1 MKNRI
6 WMAAFATIMVA
17 TIFTSRTVVAALL
30 SMDFG
35 VAPSPLQTGF
45 NAMVGPS
52 SSPTASQVIGP
63 YTISLAGQGFF
74 NTTNATNVNAVDAS
88 VRDFYRDY
96 YYNNS
101 TTPGQGVQL
110 TIGGFM
116 PNTPYNLK
124 LWSYDADNASS
135 TPTTWTPNA
144 DTSGPIGNITNIR
157 TPAPLTL
164 ADNSATIAV
173 TSTTG
178 TLDVFGTTTGGIG
191 GTRLNGFIVN
201 DGSTDLLAVDFGQGS
216 RTIPGFTPGLGT
228 SVTHPSFS
236 QVVGPYTVG
245 LVGQGFFHSSNAG
258 RLANLGPSVRD
269 FFGDYYFN
277 NSTSPTL
284 GVELTIDGVTPN
296 TDYYLK
302 LWSYDNDQ
310 ATPGTNT
317 RWTPVEN
324 TIGNFGDVLNVRE
337 PFPQD
342 LTSNNVTLIVRSTT
356 TQLKV
361 FGASTSGNGG
371 TRLNGFE
378 LNLVPEPAAAT
389 LGGLAMLLAGGLP
402 LRGRRR

>member
-1 MKNRI
+1 
-6 WMAAFATIMVA
+6 
-17 TIFTSRTVVAALL
+17 
-30 SMDFG
+30 
-35 VAPSPLQTGF
+35 
-45 NAMVGPS
+45 MVGPS
-52 SSPTASQVIGP
+52 SSPTASQAIGP
-63 YTISLAGQGFF
+63 YTVNLAGQGFF
-74 NTTNATNVNAVDAS
+74 HTTNATNVNAIDAS

-110 TIGGFM
+110 TIGGFL

-124 LWSYDADNASS
+124 LWSYDADNSSS
-135 TPTTWTPNA
+135 TPTTWTPNGN
-144 DTSGPIGNITNIR
+144 TTGPVGNITNVR

-178 TLDVFGTTTGGIG
+178 TLDVFGTTTSGAG

-201 DGSTDLLAVDFGQGS
+201 DGAIDLLAVDFGQGS
-216 RTIPGFTPGLGT
+216 RTIPGFTPGLGA
-228 SVTHPSFS
+228 VTQASHT
-236 QVVGPYTVG
+236 QTVGAYTVS
-245 LVGQGFFHSSNAG
+245 LDGQGFFHSSNAG
-258 RLANLGPSVRD
+258 RLASLGPSVRD
-269 FFGDYYFN
+269 FFADYYYH
-277 NSTSPTL
+277 NSTSPTV
-284 GVELTIDGVTPN
+284 GVTLTIDGVIPN

-317 RWTPVEN
+317 RWTP
-324 TIGNFGDVLNVRE
+324 IGDTTGEVGDVLNVRT

-342 LTSNNVTLIVRSTT
+342 LTTNHVIIRVRSTT

-378 LNLVPEPAAAT
+378 LDLVPEPTAVS
-389 LGGLAMLLAGGLP
+389 LAGIALLFAGGVA
-402 LRGRRR
+402 RTRRR